1 MPHPSF
7 RPAVRP
13 SVLVSVCPCVVCGR
27 FFTYNYLQEAFPKQD
42 TTIKKLGRNAIIGFC
57 SSVVSDT
64 CSNSIRVV
72 KVYKQV
78 RPHESSPVPPPP
90 AKTTPPF
97 YPPDPLD
104 R

>member
-1 MPHPSF
+1 M
-7 RPAVRP
+7 
-13 SVLVSVCPCVVCGR
+13 CVR
-27 FFTYNYLQEAFPKQD
+27 FFTYNYLQEVFPKQD

-78 RPHESSPVPPPP
+78 NSSSPT
-90 AKTTPPF
+90 AAGKDDSAI
-97 YPPDPLD
+97 YPPG
-104 R
+104 RRTGGIE